1 MYKYLRKK
9 TKTYET
15 KAAADTQ
22 KAVLEATKEFFTI
35 ETSEDGKTVTTQ
47 KEVTSKDFVE
57 DVDKSVTTKI
67 HFCDHNKEGKSTM
80 GGCKTK
86 GIDKAILFAKEYEDA
101 QGDDEQ

>member
-15 KAAADTQ
+15 KTEADVQ

-47 KEVTSKDFVE
+47 KEVTKKDFVE
-57 DVDKSVTTKI
+57 DVDKSVTTEI
-67 HFCDHNKEGKSTM
+67 HFCDHDAEGRATE

-86 GIDKAILFAKEYEDA
+86 TIDKAILFAKEYEEA